1 MSLLFV
7 ILITTAC
14 LINHLNSITMLQA
27 KQSDFSYNILPDD
40 LPTESKF
47 YQPHPFEDLLFTTD
61 ENGVSE
67 LHSDVYLLMN
77 AERLSQSID
86 KDTLDYWLRGLPV
99 DHAKDLQGNFDD
111 VQLISYIKDKNIQ
124 SPSELKLYMDYLSDK
139 EGGIASA
146 LESYKQGVQV
156 HKDYLDQIKDNPN
169 H

>member
-1 MSLLFV
+1 
-7 ILITTAC
+7 
-14 LINHLNSITMLQA
+14 MLQA
-27 KQSDFSYNILPDD
+27 KKSDFSYNILPDE

-47 YQPHPFEDLLFTTD
+47 YQPHPFEDLLFSTD

-67 LHSDVYLLMN
+67 LHSDVFILMN

-86 KDTLDYWLRGLPV
+86 KDTLDYWIRGLPPV
-99 DHAKDLQGNFDD
+99 HAKELQGTFDD

-156 HKDYLDQIKDNPN
+156 HQDYLDQIKSNPN